1 MIQIGESKIG
11 GILRPLALSV
21 VLVLSSAT
29 LWGAGSESRAQEWL
43 LVVNKGDRTLSI
55 VDPETAE
62 DLCEVS

>member
-11 GILRPLALSV
+11 GILRSLALSV

-55 VDPETAE
+55 VDPETAA